1 MWAGLSPAIILALAL
16 ALAVARA
23 KELKPTATPI
33 FTGRPFVVAWDV
45 PTQDC
50 GPRLKVP
57 LDLEE
62 KAFDVQASPNE
73 GFVDQNI
80 TIFYRER
87 LGLYPYFDSEGK
99 PVHGGVP
106 QNDSVLR
113 AHLDMLQERVEHYIR
128 RQEPAGLA
136 VIDWEDW
143 RPVWVRN
150 WQDKDVYR
158 QLSRQLVAGRHPDW
172 PPDRVSKQAQYE
184 FEFGAR
190 EFMLRTL
197 RSAKRFRPQ
206 HLWGFYLF
214 PDCYNHD
221 YVQNWET
228 YTGRCPDVEVSRN
241 DQLAWLWAESTAL
254 FPSVYLDE
262 ALASTAHGR
271 NFVSFRVQEALRV
284 ARTHHASHALPV
296 YVFTRPTYSR
306 RLNGLSQM
314 DLISTIGESAA
325 LGAAGVILWG
335 DAGFTTSM
343 ETCQYLKD
351 YLMRVLI
358 PYVVNVSWAAHY
370 CSWAQCHGHGRCVR
384 RDPSTNTFLHLSA
397 SSFRLVP
404 SHTPG
409 EPPLRPEGEL
419 SWADLDHLQKHFQC
433 QCYLGWGG
441 EQCQWDRGRAGGGTR
456 GAWAGSHLTGLLAA
470 AALALTWTL

>member
-1 MWAGLSPAIILALAL
+1 MWAGLSPAVTLALV
-16 ALAVARA
+16 LAVAWA
-23 KELKPTATPI
+23 TELKPTAPPI

-57 LDLEE
+57 LDPEE

-73 GFVDQNI
+73 GFVNQNI
-80 TIFYRER
+80 TIFYRDR
-87 LGLYPYFDSEGK
+87 LGLYPHFDSAGRS
-99 PVHGGVP
+99 VHGGVP
-106 QNDSVLR
+106 QNGSLW
-113 AHLDMLQERVEHYIR
+113 AHLKMLQEHVEHYIR

-158 QLSRQLVAGRHPDW
+158 QSSRQLVASRHPDW
-172 PPDRVSKQAQYE
+172 PSDRVVKQAQYE
-184 FEFGAR
+184 FEFAAR
-190 EFMLRTL
+190 QFMLETL
-197 RSAKRFRPQ
+197 RFVKAVRPR

-262 ALASTAHGR
+262 TLASTAHGR

-284 ARTHHASHALPV
+284 ARTHHANHALPV

-306 RLNGLSQM
+306 S
-314 DLISTIGESAA
+314 
-325 LGAAGVILWG
+325 
-335 DAGFTTSM
+335 
-343 ETCQYLKD
+343 
-351 YLMRVLI
+351 
-358 PYVVNVSWAAHY
+358 
-370 CSWAQCHGHGRCVR
+370 
-384 RDPSTNTFLHLSA
+384 
-397 SSFRLVP
+397 
-404 SHTPG
+404 
-409 EPPLRPEGEL
+409 
-419 SWADLDHLQKHFQC
+419 
-433 QCYLGWGG
+433 
-441 EQCQWDRGRAGGGTR
+441 
-456 GAWAGSHLTGLLAA
+456 LTGLSEVCASQGLAFLRDRRRFE
-470 AALALTWTL
+470 LAGGLLPRNLLATLCPFTSVPSLCESTMSSSSLCG

>member
-1 MWAGLSPAIILALAL
+1 MWAGLSPAIALAL
-16 ALAVARA
+16 ALAVAWA
-23 KELKPTATPI
+23 KELKPTAAPI

-57 LDLEE
+57 LDREE
-62 KAFDVQASPNE
+62 SAFDVRASPNE
-73 GFVDQNI
+73 GFVNQNI

-87 LGLYPYFDSEGK
+87 LGPFPHFDAQGG

-113 AHLDMLQERVEHYIR
+113 AHLAALPERLRHYIR
-128 RQEPAGLA
+128 QPEPAGLA

-158 QLSRQLVAGRHPDW
+158 QRSRQLVASRHPDW
-172 PPDRVSKQAQYE
+172 PPERVAKQAQYE

-197 RSAKRFRPQ
+197 RAAKRFRPR

-221 YVQNWET
+221 YAQNWAT

-254 FPSVYLDE
+254 FPSVYLEE
-262 ALASTAHGR
+262 ALASTPHVR

-284 ARTHHASHALPV
+284 ARTHHAGHALPV
-296 YVFTRPTYSR
+296 YVFTRPTYTRS
-306 RLNGLSQM
+306 LTGLSQM

-325 LGAAGVILWG
+325 LGAAGVVIWG

-343 ETCQYLKD
+343 ETCQYLKS
-351 YLMRVLI
+351 YLMQLLV

-370 CSWAQCHGHGRCVR
+370 CSRAQCHGHGRCVR
-384 RDPSTNTFLHLSA
+384 RDPNTNAFLHLSA

-404 SHTPG
+404 GRSPG
-409 EPPLRPEGEL
+409 EPLLRPQGEL
-419 SWADLDHLQKHFQC
+419 SWADLEHMQTHFQC

-441 EQCQWDRGRAGGGTR
+441 EQCQWDRGGAARGAG
-456 GAWAGSHLTGLLAA
+456 GAWAGSHLIGPLAA
-470 AALALTWTL
+470 AALALAWTL